1 MEGNTE
7 NIAVNMNVATL
18 SQIEL
23 LVDLGYYSDTND
35 FINQS
40 VRQALEQKQ
49 SVIENEAYR
58 HHRYNEEWF
67 TGIYVFTENQLI
79 RAKETGKKIK
89 ISGYGIVVIDNELDE
104 LAIEAIESI
113 DIKGKVIASDTVK
126 EHFSL
131 R

>member
-18 SQIEL
+18 SHIEL

-40 VRQALEQKQ
+40 VRQALEQKH

-67 TGIYVFTENQLI
+67 TGIYAFAENQLI

-89 ISGYGIVVIDNELDE
+89 ISGYGIVVIDTELDE

-126 EHFSL
+126 EHFSV